1 MDMDKHALA
10 LGKLVGNFQSLEFA
24 LRAFLLNDEVAS
36 GKVILP
42 SANLNDMNEGD
53 IVRLNAFTSYD
64 NLGQLIDRYNSH
76 TKILSAGLT
85 IDRTLVRVRDA
96 IAHGRVSGD
105 VPAPPFKLLKFDI
118 PVKNKVKVTF
128 SVLMTIEWFNEQISQ
143 VNKAITKVSEANE
156 RLQSGKL

>member
-1 MDMDKHALA
+1 MDLDKHALA
-10 LGKLVGNFQSLEFA
+10 LGKLVGSFQSLEFA

-36 GKVILP
+36 GKIVLH
-42 SANLNDMNEGD
+42 STNLNDMNEGD
-53 IVRLNAFTSYD
+53 IVRLNAFTNYD
-64 NLGQLIDRYNSH
+64 NLGKLIDGYNSH

-105 VPAPPFKLLKFDI
+105 TPGAPFKLLKFDK
-118 PVKNKVKVTF
+118 PEKKKVKVTF
-128 SVLMTIEWFNEQISQ
+128 SVLMTIEWFNEQISR
-143 VNKAITKVSEANE
+143 VNKAITKVNEANA

>member
-10 LGKLVGNFQSLEFA
+10 LGKLIGNFQSLEFA

-53 IVRLNAFTSYD
+53 IVRLNAFTNYD
-64 NLGQLIDRYNSH
+64 NLVQLIARYNSH
-76 TKILSAGLT
+76 TKILSARLT

-105 VPAPPFKLLKFDI
+105 APAKIATPPREMSRGF
-118 PVKNKVKVTF
+118 
-128 SVLMTIEWFNEQISQ
+128 
-143 VNKAITKVSEANE
+143 
-156 RLQSGKL
+156 